1 MTQIP
6 TVEVS
11 PAPEG
16 NGAAATPAAAAVATP
31 APAAS
36 PAVTVS
42 AKYYASIFPGP
53 QVPLPEAFVRTIQ
66 ELEATLSMPVWLY
79 FHEHGGEGKFDEVSH
94 EVQKAFWVSRAQME
108 PNKPIALLIDS
119 PGGYSKAAYQTA
131 MSIRRHCGSFTA
143 VIPRYAKSAATLL
156 ALGASEII
164 LNTDAE
170 LGPLDVQ
177 IFDPEREEIAS
188 ALDEVQSV
196 ERLHA
201 SALSL
206 LDQTMMFLITRT
218 GKKVDTTIPQV
229 LKFVSDMMR
238 PMFESIDVVH
248 FTQRARALKVTE
260 DYAVRLLRSEYPREE
275 AERIASRLVSA
286 YSEHG
291 FVIDAE
297 EAEDFGGP
305 EVRAQIKTVKPTPD
319 QVSLMDS
326 LVPVLGHQTILGRL
340 QEVKTP

>member
-1 MTQIP
+1 MTQSP
-6 TVEVS
+6 AVEVEVS
-11 PAPEG
+11 QIPEG
-16 NGAAATPAAAAVATP
+16 NGTAA

-36 PAVTVS
+36 APAS
-42 AKYYASIFPGP
+42 ASAPAPKQYCASIYPGVSHSLDEP
-53 QVPLPEAFVRTIQ
+53 FVKTIQDLEASLGVPL
-66 ELEATLSMPVWLY
+66 WLY
-79 FHEHGGEGKFDEVSH
+79 IHDQGGDSKLDEVSA
-94 EVQKAFWVSRAQME
+94 EVQKLFWASRTLME

-131 MSIRRHCGSFTA
+131 MCIRRRCGSFKA

-156 ALGASEII
+156 ALGASDII

-177 IFDPEREEIAS
+177 IFDAEREEWAS

-206 LDQTMMFLITRT
+206 VDQTMLFLLTRT
-218 GKKVDTTIPQV
+218 GKKVDTTIPQT

-260 DYAVRLLRSEYPREE
+260 DYAVRLLRPVYPRDE

-297 EAEDFGGP
+297 EAEDFGGQD
-305 EVRAQIKTVKPTPD
+305 VRAQIKTVKPTSD
-319 QVSLMDS
+319 QASLMDS
-326 LVPVLGHQTILGRL
+326 LVPILGQQTILGRL
-340 QEVKTP
+340 QEVQKTP